1 MDKHTIYLF
10 ICYSIEDFEL
20 NKEVGIKPIPKF
32 SADSANAISFYE
44 VFCEQHHL
52 QSVIYTTVLCI
63 Y

>member
-32 SADSANAISFYE
+32 SADSANAFSFYDT
-44 VFCEQHHL
+44 L
-52 QSVIYTTVLCI
+52 
-63 Y
+63 